1 MGSKRQLSNYEI
13 KTNMH
18 KWHNSKPEPKPISY
32 LQKVRNQNQ
41 NQNAKSCLVQNQ
53 NRNQYKVLFSN
64 YDVIIAI
71 IFHSQ
76 CPMMV
81 KGSQKNQKNKQ
92 FCFEIE
98 TKSFEIVDSYS
109 KSKSKVLN

>member
-1 MGSKRQLSNYEI
+1 MGSKRQLSNDEI
-13 KTNMH
+13 KTDMH
-18 KWHNSKPEPKPISY
+18 KWHNWKPEPISY

-81 KGSQKNQKNKQ
+81 KGSQKNQKNKH
-92 FCFEIE
+92 FI
-98 TKSFEIVDSYS
+98 S
-109 KSKSKVLN
+109 KLKPKVLK